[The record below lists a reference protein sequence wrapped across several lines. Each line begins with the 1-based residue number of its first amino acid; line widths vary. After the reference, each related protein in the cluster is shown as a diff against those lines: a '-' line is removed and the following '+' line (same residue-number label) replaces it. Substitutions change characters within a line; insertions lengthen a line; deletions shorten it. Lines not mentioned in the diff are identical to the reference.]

1 VFAIAS
7 VWDPVKHWGP
17 VKQVLA
23 SLALGL
29 ALFIC
34 IWVSRVF
41 FAGQVLGPVIPM
53 SGLGAIAVLAIIG
66 GALPALALGFGY
78 GLMRPRQLLTGA
90 VIVAVLG
97 CVVELA
103 TSSAAVPWWT
113 FITWWVLPIECIA
126 VVVVFVGAALAG
138 ARSLPR
144 LLPPTR
150 PRLGAAV
157 FVVMTL
163 GAVTWP
169 WLYSCI
175 YSNVCS
181 LVPP

>member
-1 VFAIAS
+1 MFAIAS
-7 VWDPVKHWGP
+7 VWGP
-17 VKQVLA
+17 VKQGLA

-53 SGLGAIAVLAIIG
+53 TGLGAIAVLAVIG
-66 GALPALALGFGY
+66 GGLPALFLGFGY
-78 GLMRPRQLLTGA
+78 GLMRQRQLLIGA
-90 VIVAVLG
+90 VMVAVLG
-97 CVVELA
+97 CVIELG
-103 TSSAAVPWWT
+103 TSSAALPWWK
-113 FITWWVLPIECIA
+113 FITWWVLPVECIT
-126 VVVVFVGAALAG
+126 VLVVFVASALAG
-138 ARSLPR
+138 AQSLPR
-144 LLPPTR
+144 LVPPTR
-150 PRLGAAV
+150 SRLGAAV

-175 YSNVCS
+175 RNNVCS

>member
-7 VWDPVKHWGP
+7 VWGP
-17 VKQVLA
+17 VKQGLA

-53 SGLGAIAVLAIIG
+53 TGLGAIAVLAIIG
-66 GALPALALGFGY
+66 GALPALPLGFGY
-78 GLMRPRQLLTGA
+78 GLMRHRQLLLGA
-90 VIVAVLG
+90 VVVAVLG
-97 CVVELA
+97 CLIELA
-103 TSSAAVPWWT
+103 TSSAALPWWT
-113 FITWWVLPIECIA
+113 FITWWVLPIEC
-126 VVVVFVGAALAG
+126 VTVLVVFVAAALAA

-144 LLPPTR
+144 LVAPTR
-150 PRLGAAV
+150 SRLGVAV

-163 GAVTWP
+163 GALTWP

-175 YSNVCS
+175 RNNVCS

>member
-1 VFAIAS
+1 MFAIAS
-7 VWDPVKHWGP
+7 VWGP
-17 VKQVLA
+17 VKQGLA

-53 SGLGAIAVLAIIG
+53 TGLGAIAVLAVIG
-66 GALPALALGFGY
+66 GGLPALFLGFGY
-78 GLMRPRQLLTGA
+78 GLMRQRQLLIGA
-90 VIVAVLG
+90 VMVAVLG
-97 CVVELA
+97 CVIELG
-103 TSSAAVPWWT
+103 TSSAALPWWK
-113 FITWWVLPIECIA
+113 FITWWVLPVECIT
-126 VVVVFVGAALAG
+126 VLVVFVAAALAG
-138 ARSLPR
+138 AQSLPR
-144 LLPPTR
+144 LVPPTR
-150 PRLGAAV
+150 SRLGAAV

-175 YSNVCS
+175 RNNVCS